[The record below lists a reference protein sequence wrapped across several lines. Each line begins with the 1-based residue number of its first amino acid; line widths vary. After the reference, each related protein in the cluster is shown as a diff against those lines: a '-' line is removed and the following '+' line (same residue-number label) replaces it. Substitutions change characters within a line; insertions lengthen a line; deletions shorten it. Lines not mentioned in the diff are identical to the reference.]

1 MSLILGSDPR
11 TLFVAE
17 PPAQYLIRP
26 PIVIDCSVLA
36 GLVFEE
42 SWQLQAIEKIEGRT
56 LHAPYLLQTEI
67 ASVALKKHKKGA
79 VDIAEIG
86 LVHYATL
93 SVELHRVYHADSFA
107 LAVRYNLSAYDASY
121 LCLAAQLKAPLATF
135 DEKLAAAAQ
144 IHLASLP

>member
-1 MSLILGSDPR
+1 MSLNLGSDPR

-42 SWQLQAIEKIEGRT
+42 SWQQQAIDKIQNRT
-56 LHAPYLLQTEI
+56 LNAPVLLQTEI

-79 VDIAEIG
+79 QEMAEKG
-86 LVHYATL
+86 LSHYAML
-93 SVELHRVYHADSFA
+93 SIELHRVYPADSFA
-107 LAVRYNLSAYDASY
+107 LALRYNLSAYDASY
-121 LCLAAQLKAPLATF
+121 LWLAAELKAPLATF
-135 DEKLAAAAQ
+135 DEKLADAAR

>member
-1 MSLILGSDPR
+1 MTLTLGSDPR

-42 SWQLQAIEKIEGRT
+42 SWQLQAIEKIHGRT
-56 LHAPYLLQTEI
+56 LNAPYLLQAEI
-67 ASVALKKHKKGA
+67 ASVALKKYKKGA
-79 VDIAEIG
+79 QDIAEKG
-86 LVHYATL
+86 LVHYAKL
-93 SVELHRVYHADSFA
+93 SIDLHPIYPADSFA
-107 LAVRYNLSAYDASY
+107 LALRYNLSAYDASY
-121 LCLAAQLKAPLATF
+121 LWLAAVLKAPLATF

-144 IHLASLP
+144 VHMASLS

>member
-1 MSLILGSDPR
+1 MTLTLGSDPR

-42 SWQLQAIEKIEGRT
+42 SWQLQAIEKIQGRT
-56 LHAPYLLQTEI
+56 LNAPYLLQAEI
-67 ASVALKKHKKGA
+67 ANVALKKYKKGA
-79 VDIAEIG
+79 EDTAEKG
-86 LVHYATL
+86 LSHFATL
-93 SVELHRVYHADSFA
+93 SIELHRVYPADSFA

-121 LCLAAQLKAPLATF
+121 LWLAAELKAPLATF

>member
-1 MSLILGSDPR
+1 MSLTLGPDPR

-42 SWQLQAIEKIEGRT
+42 SWQLQAIEKIQGRT
-56 LHAPYLLQTEI
+56 LNAPYLLQTEI

-79 VDIAEIG
+79 EEIAENG
-86 LVHYATL
+86 LAHYATM
-93 SVELHRVYHADSFA
+93 SIELHRVYPADSFS
-107 LAVRYNLSAYDASY
+107 LAVRYKLSAYDASY
-121 LCLAAQLKAPLATF
+121 LWLAAELKAPLATF
-135 DEKLAAAAQ
+135 DEKLADAAR

>member
-1 MSLILGSDPR
+1 MSLTFGSDPR

-42 SWQLQAIEKIEGRT
+42 SWQLQAIEKIQGRT
-56 LHAPYLLQTEI
+56 LNAPYLLQTEI
-67 ASVALKKHKKGA
+67 ASVALKKYKKGA
-79 VDIAEIG
+79 VDIAKKS
-86 LVHYATL
+86 LAHYATL
-93 SVELHRVYHADSFA
+93 LVELHRVYPADSFA

-121 LCLAAQLKAPLATF
+121 LWLAAELKAPLATF

-144 IHLASLP
+144 THLAGLP

>member
-1 MSLILGSDPR
+1 MTLTLGSDPR

-42 SWQLQAIEKIEGRT
+42 SWQLQAIEKIHGRI
-56 LHAPYLLQTEI
+56 LNAPYLLQAEI
-67 ASVALKKHKKGA
+67 ASVALKKYKKGA
-79 VDIAEIG
+79 QDIAEKG
-86 LVHYATL
+86 LAHYAKL
-93 SVELHRVYHADSFA
+93 SIDLHPVYPADSFA
-107 LAVRYNLSAYDASY
+107 LALRYNLSAYDASY
-121 LCLAAQLKAPLATF
+121 LWLAAVLKAPLATF

-144 IHLASLP
+144 VHMAGLS